1 MDLIRVLF
9 VSDTHLGFDLP
20 RRPRVER
27 RRRGPDF
34 FENFERALEP
44 ARRGEVDLVI
54 HGGDILFRSR
64 VPAELVAR
72 AFEPLKKVAESGVP
86 VYVVPGNH
94 ERSRIPYPLL
104 AQHENLFLFDRPK
117 TYVWRSQ
124 GFTLALA
131 CFPYERQVR
140 KRFPVVVEETGWR
153 NVDADAKLLLMH
165 HAVEGAR
172 VGRLGTGDYRFTNA
186 ADVIRTEDIPQGFTA
201 ILSGHIHRAQV
212 LTRDLGGRPLSAPVL
227 YPGSV
232 ERTSFAEKDEHKGY
246 LTFALERSGAL
257 LGWRFHELPAR
268 PMVTIE
274 LGPRELARDNLE
286 QRLRGRLDT
295 LPADAVVQLKVQL
308 KVDGAVPKLLGA
320 ASLRA
325 LAPSSMNVNISVTP
339 VGKRRR
345 PSSRSERF

>member
-44 ARRGEVDLVI
+44 ARRGDVDLVI
-54 HGGDILFRSR
+54 HGGDILYRSR

-72 AFEPLKKVAESGVP
+72 AFEPLKEIAATGVP

-94 ERSRIPYPLL
+94 ERSRIPYALL
-104 AQHENLFLFDRPK
+104 AQHENLFLFDRPR
-117 TYVWRSQ
+117 TYVWRRH

-131 CFPYERQVR
+131 GFPYERRVR
-140 KRFPVVVEETGWR
+140 ERLPDVVEETGWR
-153 NVDADAKLLLMH
+153 DVDADATLLLMH

-172 VGRLGTGDYRFTNA
+172 VGPGDYTFTSA
-186 ADVIRTEDIPQGFTA
+186 ADVIRTADIPQGFTA
-201 ILSGHIHRAQV
+201 VLSGHIHRAQV
-212 LTRDLGGRPLSAPVL
+212 LTKDLGGRPLPAPVL

-232 ERTSFAEKDEHKGY
+232 ERTSFAEKDERKGY
-246 LTFALERSGAL
+246 LTFALERSGVL
-257 LGWRFHELPAR
+257 RGWRFHELPAR
-268 PMVTIE
+268 PMVEIE
-274 LGPRELARDNLE
+274 LGPRELARDDLE
-286 QRLRGRLDT
+286 VRLRRRLDM
-295 LPADAVVQLKVQL
+295 LPPDAIVALKI
-308 KVDGAVPKLLGA
+308 DGAIPGILGA

-325 LAPSSMNVNISVTP
+325 LAPSSMNVNLSVTP
-339 VGKRRR
+339 ADRRHR
-345 PSSRSERF
+345 PSSRTGRF

>member
-72 AFEPLKKVAESGVP
+72 AFEPLKRVAESGVP

-94 ERSRIPYPLL
+94 ERSRIPYALL

-131 CFPYERQVR
+131 GFPYERRVR

-172 VGRLGTGDYRFTNA
+172 VGRLGTGDFEFTSA
-186 ADVIRTEDIPQGFTA
+186 ADVIRTADIPR
-201 ILSGHIHRAQV
+201 GHGRRRQRA
-212 LTRDLGGRPLSAPVL
+212 TRLCEQR
-227 YPGSV
+227 
-232 ERTSFAEKDEHKGY
+232 H
-246 LTFALERSGAL
+246 GA
-257 LGWRFHELPAR
+257 GP
-268 PMVTIE
+268 
-274 LGPRELARDNLE
+274 GPRASRDRRRDSGTRPIWHGL
-286 QRLRGRLDT
+286 
-295 LPADAVVQLKVQL
+295 
-308 KVDGAVPKLLGA
+308 
-320 ASLRA
+320 LRA
-325 LAPSSMNVNISVTP
+325 DRTGDRA
-339 VGKRRR
+339 G
-345 PSSRSERF
+345 

>member
-44 ARRGEVDLVI
+44 ARRGEIDLVI

-64 VPAELVAR
+64 VPAELVAK
-72 AFEPLKKVAESGVP
+72 AFEPLKKIAESGVS

-94 ERSRIPYPLL
+94 ERSRIPYALL

-117 TYVWRSQ
+117 TYMWRHQ

-131 CFPYERQVR
+131 GFPYERRVR
-140 KRFPVVVEETGWR
+140 ARFTEVVEDTGWR
-153 NVDADAKLLLMH
+153 HVDADAKLLMMH

-172 VGRLGTGDYRFTNA
+172 VGRFGMGDYTFTSA
-186 ADVIRTEDIPQGFTA
+186 ADVVRTADIPKGFTA

-212 LTRDLGGRPLSAPVL
+212 LTRDLGGRPLPAPVL

-232 ERTSFAEKDEHKGY
+232 ERTSFAEKDERKGY

-257 LGWRFHELPAR
+257 RGWRFHELPAR

-274 LGPRELARDNLE
+274 LGPRELARDNLAV
-286 QRLRGRLDT
+286 RLRRRLEM
-295 LPADAVVQLKVQL
+295 LPVDAVVQLKI
-308 KVDGAVPKLLGA
+308 DGAVPKVLGA

-325 LAPSSMNVNISVTP
+325 LAPSSMNVTISVTP
-339 VGKRRR
+339 GDRWRR
-345 PSSRSERF
+345 PSSRTERF